1 MDQETIRA
9 IELDRKKNRILSNLT
24 IAFYDSNL
32 EDGKDLVL
40 EASRELEEL
49 KAQFYGDKSTV
60 VEDIE

>member
-40 EASRELEEL
+40 EASGELEEL
-49 KAQFYGDKSTV
+49 KAQYYGDKSTV